1 MSLRLRPQVESP
13 RLGNDLM
20 SDHKIIEGMKSK
32 LRAAVLQSIGGL
44 SVRQAEPL
52 TGLAG
57 IVISR
62 MRRGVGNHSIDLL
75 LRAAIKLK
83 LPVDIHIAKLPARPL
98 PSDGREGIRR
108 PTKRART

>member
-1 MSLRLRPQVESP
+1 
-13 RLGNDLM
+13 M

>member
-1 MSLRLRPQVESP
+1 V
-13 RLGNDLM
+13 RLGDDLM
-20 SDHKIIEGMKSK
+20 SDDKIIEGMKSK
-32 LRAAVLQSIGGL
+32 LRAAVLQSIRGL

-62 MRRGVGNHSIDLL
+62 MRRDVGNHSIDLL

-83 LPVDIHIAKLPARPL
+83 LPVDIHIARSPPRPL
-98 PSDGREGIRR
+98 PTDGREGTRR
-108 PTKRART
+108 PTKRTRT

>member
-1 MSLRLRPQVESP
+1 
-13 RLGNDLM
+13 M
-20 SDHKIIEGMKSK
+20 SDDAIIEGMKSRLK
-32 LRAAVLQSIGGL
+32 AAILQSIRGL

-62 MRRGVGNHSIDLL
+62 MRRGVGNHTIDLL

-83 LPVDIHIAKLPARPL
+83 LPVDIHIAKSPPRPL
-98 PSDGREGIRR
+98 PADGREGIRR
-108 PTKRART
+108 PTKRTRT